1 MVFVSRLRAKSSTVT
16 LDQHR
21 LLTPISVVYR
31 LIQHIP
37 AVTIAT
43 PMGLENIILKGDGR
57 NATKETSNYKSVS
70 LRRLIKAHNET
81 SLRCK

>member
-70 LRRLIKAHNET
+70 SRRLRLTVKLACGT
-81 SLRCK
+81 